1 MRDRVGL
8 GTGECTGG
16 KGGGGL
22 RYIAVMRPEP
32 DPPSAAT
39 TPARAGEGR
48 AALTVGMLAAA
59 GASAEDG
66 IWIDVIRKMDEVYN
80 DLLQYEV
87 ALEEKNAKLE
97 DTQKFIFSV
106 LTSMSD
112 LLVVCDRHGVIQEVN
127 QALASLL
134 GIERGRPCAARP
146 VRLVRRRGLA
156 AARRAS
162 CAEQDGE
169 RVHDCELLLKAAMRQ
184 ADAGGLELHAAPYA
198 ASARSLGLVITGRPV
213 GELRRAYEALRQAH
227 EDLKPPSSN

>member
-66 IWIDVIRKMDEVYN
+66 IWLDVIRKMDEVYN

-97 DTQKFIFSV
+97 DTQQFISSV

-112 LLVVCDRHGVIQEVN
+112 LLIVCSRAGVIESVN
-127 QALASLL
+127 EALASLL
-134 GIERGRPCAARP
+134 GI
-146 VRLVRRRGLA
+146 
-156 AARRAS
+156 
-162 CAEQDGE
+162 D
-169 RVHDCELLLKAAMRQ
+169 
-184 ADAGGLELHAAPYA
+184 ADALHGRTVFDLFADGQRQRHSGVLELHAALQRRRQDARPGDYR
-198 ASARSLGLVITGRPV
+198 ASGG
-213 GELRRAYEALRQAH
+213 
-227 EDLKPPSSN
+227 